1 MEIQEGK
8 YEGHTE
14 LEGKQDDGRADWVQ
28 VKPMREEQT
37 TTKDNKR
44 TQNSQ
49 KQSYNRKFIRIN
61 QHVAEMCTRI
71 NTKRHDSCSGSFKKR
86 AHCQHGV

>member
-1 MEIQEGK
+1 MKRESRKVNMRDTQRA
-8 YEGHTE
+8 
-14 LEGKQDDGRADWVQ
+14 EGKQDDGLADWVQ
-28 VKPMREEQT
+28 VKPMRAEQT

-71 NTKRHDSCSGSFKKR
+71 NTKRHDNCS
-86 AHCQHGV
+86 Q